1 MAEASK
7 PQVRNPMSLGAL
19 HSFFLKISTPPVI
32 ALSTLASALLLWLIQ
47 FEGGV
52 PGVVRI
58 DNLLRI
64 GLPDMMLT
72 YSPGTIYQRLVQFG
86 AEGRYA
92 YRLFLERVD
101 FIFPALYGLFFVSAT
116 TRGFSRLF
124 PNRPALQ
131 KLSLLPFAVTL
142 FDYAENLCFLTMLRD
157 YPHEFVSLEKIAN
170 LFTLLK
176 WLFAL
181 ISTALVLLAFF
192 GLLRRVPR
200 QAETN

>member
-1 MAEASK
+1 M
-7 PQVRNPMSLGAL
+7 PLNAL
-19 HSFFLKISTPPVI
+19 HSFFLKISTPPFI
-32 ALSTLASALLLWLIQ
+32 AAMTLASALLLWLIQ
-47 FEGGV
+47 FHGGIA
-52 PGVVRI
+52 GVVRI
-58 DNLLRI
+58 DTLLRI

-101 FIFPALYGLFFVSAT
+101 FIFPALYGLFFVSTT

-131 KLSLLPFAVTL
+131 KLSLLPLAVTL
-142 FDYAENLCFLTMLRD
+142 FDYAENLCFLAMLRD

-181 ISTALVLLAFF
+181 ISTALALLAVF
-192 GLLRRVPR
+192 GLVRRAPR

>member
-1 MAEASK
+1 
-7 PQVRNPMSLGAL
+7 MSLSAL

-32 ALSTLASALLLWLIQ
+32 AVTTLASALLLWLIQ
-47 FEGGV
+47 FHGGV

-58 DNLLRI
+58 DDLLRI

-72 YSPGTIYQRLVQFG
+72 YSPSTIYRRLVQFG
-86 AEGRYA
+86 GEGRHA

-101 FIFPALYGLFFVSAT
+101 FIFPAVYGLFFVSTT

-124 PNRPALQ
+124 RNRPALQ
-131 KLSLLPFAVTL
+131 KLSLLPFGVTL
-142 FDYAENLCFLTMLRD
+142 FDYAENLCFLAMLRA

-170 LFTLLK
+170 LFTLAK

-181 ISTALVLLAFF
+181 ISTVLVLLAVF
-192 GLLRRVPR
+192 GLVDRAPR